1 MLYRDNLELYSQK
14 MKDVAMIIIGQM
26 EKALEVKEREMI
38 ELFEDGIQRMRMNY
52 YPPFPQP
59 EKVIGFS
66 NHSDGDALT
75 ILLQLNEI
83 EGLQI
88 RKDGMWV
95 PVKPLP
101 NAFVVNVG
109 DIMEVI
115 YMQGHFCSF
124 RWSFA

>member
-1 MLYRDNLELYSQK
+1 

>member
-1 MLYRDNLELYSQK
+1 VLYRDNLELYSQK